1 MTPERL
7 KEIEQC
13 ETTLSKS
20 GHPQPFVRELLT
32 AIRELRRQ
40 AGIDDVVPADA
51 PAWKWDVETGGRW
64 STSRTVDCTVL
75 DSVRIETVGVG
86 TVTITAARIMEL
98 YEEWKRRAPPP
109 QLPITEQDGLPAIHG

>member
-7 KEIEQC
+7 EEIEAC

-20 GHPQPFVRELLT
+20 GHPQPFVGELLT

-40 AGIDDVVPADA
+40 AGIDSVVPAGA
-51 PAWKWDVETGGRW
+51 TAWKDDLGSGRW
-64 STSRTVDCTVL
+64 ATPRTVNCTVL

-86 TVTITAARIMEL
+86 TVTIAASRIVEL